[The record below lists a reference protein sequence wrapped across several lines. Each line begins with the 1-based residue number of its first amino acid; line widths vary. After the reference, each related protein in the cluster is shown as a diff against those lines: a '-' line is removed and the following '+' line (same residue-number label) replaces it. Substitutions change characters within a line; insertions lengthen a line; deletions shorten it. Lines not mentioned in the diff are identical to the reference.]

1 MEWIKRDFSNDIT
14 IFDGLREHEA
24 SDKVAV
30 ICGEQSVSYREL
42 IGKSKLL
49 ARGLLSY
56 GVKKGDYVI
65 LGMSRSTDFIC
76 GLLGILFAGAAYV
89 ANDREWPKER
99 LDFIRQDC
107 AAAAVL
113 DDELFERLVRSDA
126 KTELPIIEGSDPFAV
141 YYTSGS
147 TGKPKGTVT
156 HHAVFLHEAMP
167 IHGNMRHFHTKPC
180 KC

>member
-56 GVKKGDYVI
+56 GVKKGI
-65 LGMSRSTDFIC
+65 M
-76 GLLGILFAGAAYV
+76 
-89 ANDREWPKER
+89 
-99 LDFIRQDC
+99 
-107 AAAAVL
+107 
-113 DDELFERLVRSDA
+113 
-126 KTELPIIEGSDPFAV
+126 
-141 YYTSGS
+141 
-147 TGKPKGTVT
+147 
-156 HHAVFLHEAMP
+156 
-167 IHGNMRHFHTKPC
+167 
-180 KC
+180 